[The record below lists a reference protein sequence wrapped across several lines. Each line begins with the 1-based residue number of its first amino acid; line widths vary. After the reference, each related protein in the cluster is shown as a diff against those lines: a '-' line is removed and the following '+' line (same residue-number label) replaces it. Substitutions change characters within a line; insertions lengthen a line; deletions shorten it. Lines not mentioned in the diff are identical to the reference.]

1 MSNCWIDLL
10 IISCRLIRVVL
21 VYCLFFRRH
30 LRIRRKFVSFATKY
44 QFEGGGLR
52 GRFILNSVIISREQV
67 NQVTGYLDA
76 SVVYGSD
83 ENVAKILRA
92 HTGQLNQTKL
102 FTEDDN
108 KFRHLINE
116 TAFLIAYF
124 IDEQNKFFRQII
136 LILKNNCCRWPTAGE
151 RP

>member
-1 MSNCWIDLL
+1 M
-10 IISCRLIRVVL
+10 
-21 VYCLFFRRH
+21 
-30 LRIRRKFVSFATKY
+30 
-44 QFEGGGLR
+44 R

-108 KFRHLINE
+108 KIRHLINC
-116 TAFLIAYF
+116 FFNAYF
-124 IDEQNKFFRQII
+124 IDEQNKFLRQII
-136 LILKNNCCRWPTAGE
+136 LFLKNNCCRWPTAGE